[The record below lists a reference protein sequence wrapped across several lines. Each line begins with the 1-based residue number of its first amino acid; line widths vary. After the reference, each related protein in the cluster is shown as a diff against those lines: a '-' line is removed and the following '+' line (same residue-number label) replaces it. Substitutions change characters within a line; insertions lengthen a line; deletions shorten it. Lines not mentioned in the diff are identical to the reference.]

1 MSMNEEKI
9 KVCEFCGSTF
19 IDPEADPVEE
29 CDCTEAVINRKYKK
43 RHKRYCDGIDRL
55 FGFNCQEIEQ
65 SWRPVEAEIQ
75 ESLKVIAGF
84 VAHDLIGSASIKL
97 ADSSTCSITSAGVKR
112 QLKLSREEK

>member
-1 MSMNEEKI
+1 MEMNEENI

-19 IDPEADPVEE
+19 MDPEADPVEE
-29 CDCTEAVINRKYKK
+29 CDCPGATIERQRKE

-55 FGFNCQEIEQ
+55 FGLNCQEIEK
-65 SWRPVEAEIQ
+65 SWRPVEAGIQ
-75 ESLKVIAGF
+75 EALKVIAGF